1 MAGNVTALEI
11 KDLEGSTE
19 YKVSVVAVNVD
30 GTLFESEEVLVKTSE
45 GGEKY

>member
-11 KDLEGSTE
+11 KNLEGFRE
-19 YKVSVVAVNVD
+19 YRVAVVAVNVD
-30 GTLFESEEVLVKTSE
+30 GTPFQSAEVFVNTDE